1 MNSDKLVS
9 GCLKRNSKNPFKRHE
24 LRQISIE
31 KPSVSLLLLVLYRVP
46 INILI
51 FLTFPPKKYLTQK
64 QFVHVEIVQAK
75 IGLNSTL

>member
-31 KPSVSLLLLVLYRVP
+31 KPSVSHKYLNFSHVS
-46 INILI
+46 
-51 FLTFPPKKYLTQK
+51 PKK
-64 QFVHVEIVQAK
+64 VSHAK
-75 IGLNSTL
+75 TICSCRNSTSKNWSK